1 MAKCGL
7 YFGRRVTQTF
17 IIMITKEALQ
27 FLEDLIANNNTEWM
41 HANKKRY
48 DNYKKDYHNFIASIL
63 AEMKPLD
70 KSLEPLEVKNCTFRI
85 NRDIRF
91 SKDKSPYKTNMGVWF
106 TQNKFRKNS
115 PGYYIHFE
123 KGNSF
128 IAGGVWCPE
137 ADELKKIRKEIAF
150 FFEELETI
158 VNDKTFKKEF
168 VAITHD
174 EINSLKNAPKGF
186 EPNHPAIEFL
196 KLKSFTASQKIDD
209 VLFTD
214 KDFSKVVAQ
223 KLIALKPLNDFLNR
237 ALETED

>member
-1 MAKCGL
+1 
-7 YFGRRVTQTF
+7 
-17 IIMITKEALQ
+17 MITKEALQ
-27 FLEDLIANNNTEWM
+27 FLEDLIANNNTDWM

-48 DNYKKDYHNFIASIL
+48 ENYKKDYHNYITNLLSEL
-63 AEMKPLD
+63 KPLD

-115 PGYYIHFE
+115 PGYYIHYE

-137 ADELKKIRKEIAF
+137 PEELKKIRKEIAF
-150 FFEELETI
+150 FHDDLETI
-158 VNDKTFKKEF
+158 VNDKTFKKEYKDL
-168 VAITHD
+168 TRD
-174 EINSLKNAPKGF
+174 ENNMLKKAPKDF
-186 EPNHPAIEFL
+186 DPNHPAIEFL
-196 KLKSFTASQKIDD
+196 KLKSFTASEKIDD
-209 VLFTD
+209 QLFLN
-214 KDFSKVVAQ
+214 KDFSKIATQ
-223 KLIALKPLNDFLNR
+223 KLIVLKPLNDFLNR

>member
-1 MAKCGL
+1 
-7 YFGRRVTQTF
+7 
-17 IIMITKEALQ
+17 
-27 FLEDLIANNNTEWM
+27 
-41 HANKKRY
+41 
-48 DNYKKDYHNFIASIL
+48 
-63 AEMKPLD
+63 
-70 KSLEPLEVKNCTFRI
+70 
-85 NRDIRF
+85 
-91 SKDKSPYKTNMGVWF
+91 MGVWF

-150 FFEELETI
+150 FHDDLEAI

-174 EINSLKNAPKGF
+174 ETNSLKNAPKGI

>member
-1 MAKCGL
+1 
-7 YFGRRVTQTF
+7 
-17 IIMITKEALQ
+17 MITKQALL
-27 FLEDLIANNNTEWM
+27 FLEDLVDNNNTDWM

-48 DNYKKDYHNFIASIL
+48 EQYKKDYHHFIASLL

-70 KSLEPLEVKNCTFRI
+70 QSLEPLEVKNCTFRI

-106 TQNKFRKNS
+106 SQNKFQKNS
-115 PGYYIHFE
+115 PGYYVHYE

-137 ADELKKIRKEIAF
+137 PNELKKIRKEIAF
-150 FFEELETI
+150 FHEDLEAI
-158 VNDKTFKKEF
+158 VKDKNFKKEF
-168 VAITHD
+168 TELTRD
-174 EINSLKNAPKGF
+174 ENNTLKKAPKDID
-186 EPNHPAIEFL
+186 PNHPAIEFL
-196 KLKSFTASQKIDD
+196 KFKSFTASSKIDD

-214 KDFSKVVAQ
+214 KDFSKIIAQ
-223 KLIALKPLNDFLNR
+223 KLMALKPLNDFLNR

>member
-1 MAKCGL
+1 
-7 YFGRRVTQTF
+7 
-17 IIMITKEALQ
+17 MITKEALL
-27 FLEDLIANNNTEWM
+27 FLEDLIANNNTDWM

-48 DNYKKDYHNFIASIL
+48 ENYKKDYHHYISSL
-63 AEMKPLD
+63 LSELKPLD
-70 KSLEPLEVKNCTFRI
+70 QSLEPLEVKNCTFRI

-137 ADELKKIRKEIAF
+137 PDELKKIRKEIAF
-150 FFEELETI
+150 FYDDLEALLS
-158 VNDKTFKKEF
+158 DKKFKKEF
-168 VAITHD
+168 GTLTRD
-174 EINSLKNAPKGF
+174 ENNTLKKAPKDF
-186 EPNHPAIEFL
+186 DPNHPAIDYL
-196 KLKSFTASQKIDD
+196 KLKSFTASEKIEDR
-209 VLFTD
+209 LFSD
-214 KDFSKVVAQ
+214 PNFSKTVAQ

-237 ALETED
+237 ALETEE